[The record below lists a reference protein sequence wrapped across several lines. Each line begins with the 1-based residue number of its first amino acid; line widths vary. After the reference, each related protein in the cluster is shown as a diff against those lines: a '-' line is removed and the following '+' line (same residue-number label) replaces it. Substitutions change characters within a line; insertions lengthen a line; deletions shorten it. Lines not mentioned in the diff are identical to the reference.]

1 MQKSFAFNKIF
12 EPLVLR
18 NQTLANRFVMG
29 SMHTGLEDKL
39 SNLEDLTTYFVTRAK
54 TDIGLIITGGYS
66 PNRLGR
72 LTPFAGTFNSEKIAK
87 AHRKLTEQV
96 HACGKSKIILQLLHA
111 GRYSYHPLS
120 VAPSRI
126 KSPIT
131 PFTPFA
137 LPEFAVRSTIQDF
150 VKAASLAQ
158 KAGYDGVEIM
168 GSEGYLLHQFF
179 SPRTNKRT
187 DNWGGSL
194 ENRCRFAIEIIKQT
208 RVLLGAEFLIVF
220 RIPILDLLEDGSP
233 WSEIEQYAK
242 ALQAAG
248 TDILNSG
255 IGWHES
261 RVPTIGS
268 MVPEAAFSSI
278 TQKLKLSVQIPVIAT
293 NRFSRPESIE
303 MILQNGH
310 ADLVSM
316 ARPFL
321 ADPEFVEKT
330 KTNRISEINPC
341 IACNQACLDHIFS
354 QKRASCLVNPTACE
368 ELKWNSLNQS
378 VQQTKKIAVV
388 GAGVAG
394 LNAALVLLKSG
405 HQVTVFEKSSD
416 VGGQFQ
422 LAALIP
428 GKKDY
433 SRSLVHWKSE
443 ILRLGGKLQLN
454 LELKNSESFKDFDH
468 VILST
473 GVTPR
478 KPKIEGLELD
488 HVVSYDQFLK
498 NQTKLGKNIVIIGAG
513 GIAVDV
519 AISIFHRN
527 SELDTQYLK
536 FFNHWNIDTHFNGG
550 LRPHQKISSS
560 MKVTLLQRSK
570 KSFGQSLGKTTG
582 WIHRLDLKRHGLQF
596 YNDLDYQKITSNS
609 VEVKFSNGEIKS
621 IQADQVIIC
630 AGQEPVDSLIGSLN
644 QAKVPFTVIG
654 GARLAGELDA
664 KRAIREAFELIH
676 LFKGQNP

>member
-1 MQKSFAFNKIF
+1 
-12 EPLVLR
+12 
-18 NQTLANRFVMG
+18 MG

-39 SNLEDLTTYFVTRAK
+39 SDLEALTSYFVSRAK

-72 LTPFAGTFNSEKIAK
+72 LTPFAGTFNSKKMAL
-87 AHRKLTEQV
+87 AHRKLTDQV
-96 HACGKSKIILQLLHA
+96 HASGKSKIILQLLHA

-137 LPEFAVRSTIQDF
+137 LPEFAVQSTIQDF
-150 VKAASLAQ
+150 VKATILAKQ
-158 KAGYDGVEIM
+158 AGYDGVEIM

-179 SPRTNKRT
+179 SPRTNKRS

-194 ENRCRFAIEIIKQT
+194 ENRCRFATEIVKQT
-208 RVLLGAEFLIVF
+208 RAQLGAEFLIVF

-233 WSEIEQYAK
+233 WSEIEHYGK
-242 ALQAAG
+242 ALQEAG
-248 TDILNSG
+248 VDILNSG

-268 MVPEAAFSSI
+268 MVPEAAFSTI
-278 TQKLKLSVQIPVIAT
+278 TQKLKRAVQIPVIAT
-293 NRFSRPESIE
+293 NRFSRPDSIESILKE
-303 MILQNGH
+303 GH

-330 KTNRISEINPC
+330 KSNRVSEINPC

-368 ELKWNSLNQS
+368 ESKWAPFLKPVSS
-378 VQQTKKIAVV
+378 TKKIAVV

-405 HQVTVFEKSSD
+405 HQVTVFEKSND

-433 SRSLVHWKSE
+433 SRSLTHWKSE
-443 ILRLGGKLQLN
+443 ILRLKGKLQFN
-454 LELKNSESFKDFDH
+454 SELKTAESLREFDH

-478 KPKIEGLELD
+478 MPHIPGLELN
-488 HVVSYDQFLK
+488 HVVTYDQFLK
-498 NQTKLGKNIVIIGAG
+498 NHIEPGKKVVIIGAG

-519 AISIFHRN
+519 ATSIFHYH
-527 SELDTQYLK
+527 SEMDTQYLK
-536 FFNHWNIDTHFNGG
+536 FFKHWNIDSDANGG
-550 LRPHQKISSS
+550 LKPTQK
-560 MKVTLLQRSK
+560 MKPDVSVTLLQRSK

-596 YNDLDYQKITSNS
+596 FNDLEYQKITANS
-609 VEVKFSNGEIKS
+609 VEVKFSSGEVKS
-621 IQADQVIIC
+621 IPADQVIVC
-630 AGQEPVDSLIGSLN
+630 AGQEPVVTLKEILMASNI
-644 QAKVPFTVIG
+644 PFTIIG

-664 KRAIREAFELIH
+664 KRATREAFELVH
-676 LFKGQNP
+676 LFKGTQLK

>member
-1 MQKSFAFNKIF
+1 
-12 EPLVLR
+12 
-18 NQTLANRFVMG
+18 MG

-39 SNLEDLTTYFVTRAK
+39 SDLEALTSYFVSRAK

-72 LTPFAGTFNSEKIAK
+72 LTPFAGTFNSKKMAM
-87 AHRKLTEQV
+87 AHRKLTDQV
-96 HACGKSKIILQLLHA
+96 HASGKSKIILQLLHA

-131 PFTPFA
+131 PFKPFA

-150 VKAASLAQ
+150 VKAASLA
-158 KAGYDGVEIM
+158 KEAGYDGVEIM

-187 DNWGGSL
+187 DLWGGNL
-194 ENRCRFAIEIIKQT
+194 ENRCRFGSEIVKQT
-208 RVLLGAEFLIVF
+208 RALLGPEFLIVF

-233 WSEIEQYAK
+233 WSEIEHYAK
-242 ALQAAG
+242 ALQSAG
-248 TDILNSG
+248 ANILNSG

-268 MVPEAAFSSI
+268 MVPEAAFSTI
-278 TQKLKLSVQIPVIAT
+278 TQKLKMAVQIPVIAT

-303 MILQNGH
+303 MVLQNGH

-330 KTNRISEINPC
+330 KSNRISEINPC

-368 ELKWNSLNQS
+368 ETKWSPLLKPA
-378 VQQTKKIAVV
+378 TTPKKIAVV

-405 HQVTVFEKSSD
+405 HEVTLFEKSAD

-433 SRSLVHWKSE
+433 ARSLVHWKSE
-443 ILRLGGKLQLN
+443 IFRLGGKIHYS
-454 LELKNSESFKDFDH
+454 SEPQTFNDFDH

-473 GVTPR
+473 GVSPR
-478 KPKIEGLELD
+478 KPQIPGVDLN
-488 HVVSYDQFLK
+488 HVVTYDRFLR
-498 NQTKLGKNIVIIGAG
+498 NPPTLGKNIVIIGAG

-519 AISIFHRN
+519 ATSIFHQH
-527 SELDTQYLK
+527 SQMDTQFSK
-536 FFNHWNIDTHFNGG
+536 FFEHWNIDIQTSGG
-550 LRPHQKISSS
+550 LKPSGKIKSDVS
-560 MKVTLLQRSK
+560 VTLLQRSK
-570 KSFGQSLGKTTG
+570 KGFGLGLGKTTG

-596 YNDLDYQKITSNS
+596 FNDLEYQKITTTS
-609 VEVKFSNGEIKS
+609 VEVKFSSGELKS
-621 IQADQVIIC
+621 IPADQVIIC
-630 AGQEPVDSLIGSLN
+630 AGQESVINLKESLLLAN
-644 QAKVPFTVIG
+644 VPFTVIG
-654 GARLAGELDA
+654 GARMAGELDA
-664 KRAIREAFELIH
+664 KRAIREAFELVQ
-676 LFKGQNP
+676 LFKGNT

>member
-1 MQKSFAFNKIF
+1 MENRKIF
-12 EPLVLR
+12 EPLVLK
-18 NQTLANRFVMG
+18 NQTLINRFVMG

-39 SNLEDLTTYFVTRAK
+39 IDLEALTSYFVSRAK

-72 LTPFAGTFNSEKIAK
+72 LTPFAGTFNSKKMAK

-96 HACGKSKIILQLLHA
+96 HASGKSKIILQLLHA

-137 LPEFAVRSTIQDF
+137 LPEFAVRSTVQDF
-150 VKAASLAQ
+150 VKAASLA
-158 KAGYDGVEIM
+158 KDAGYDGVEIM

-187 DNWGGSL
+187 DQWGGNL
-194 ENRCRFAIEIIKQT
+194 ENRCRFATEIIKQT
-208 RVLLGAEFLIVF
+208 RALLGVEFLIVF

-233 WSEIEQYAK
+233 WSEIEHYAK
-242 ALQAAG
+242 TLQAAG
-248 TDILNSG
+248 VDILNSG

-268 MVPEAAFSSI
+268 MVPEAAFSTI
-278 TQKLKLSVQIPVIAT
+278 TQKLKQAVQIPVIAT
-293 NRFSRPESIE
+293 NRFSQPESIE
-303 MILQNGH
+303 MVLQNGH

-330 KTNRISEINPC
+330 KSNRISQINPC

-368 ELKWNSLNQS
+368 ETKWTPLLKPASS
-378 VQQTKKIAVV
+378 SKKIAVV

-405 HQVTVFEKSSD
+405 HDLTIFEKSSD

-433 SRSLVHWKSE
+433 ARSLIHWKSE
-443 ILRLGGKLQLN
+443 IERLGGKILFSSQP
-454 LELKNSESFKDFDH
+454 KTFSGFDH
-468 VILST
+468 VIIST

-478 KPKIEGLELD
+478 KPKIPGVDLS
-488 HVVSYDQFLK
+488 HVVTYDQFLK
-498 NQTKLGKNIVIIGAG
+498 NQTSLGKNIVIIGAG

-519 AISIFHRN
+519 ATSIFHRH
-527 SELDTQYLK
+527 SDLDTQYLK
-536 FFNHWNIDTHFNGG
+536 FFKHWNIDSNASGG
-550 LRPHQKISSS
+550 LTPQQKIKPDTS
-560 MKVTLLQRSK
+560 VTLLQRSK
-570 KSFGQSLGKTTG
+570 KGFGQGLGKTTG

-596 YNDLDYQKITSNS
+596 FNDLEYQKITAQS

-621 IQADQVIIC
+621 IPADQVIIC
-630 AGQEPVDSLIGSLN
+630 AGQEPVINLKEILMLAN
-644 QAKVPFTVIG
+644 IPFTVIG

-664 KRAIREAFELIH
+664 KRAIREAFELVH
-676 LFKGQNP
+676 LFKGKN

>member
-1 MQKSFAFNKIF
+1 MENRKIF
-12 EPLVLR
+12 EPLVLK
-18 NQTLANRFVMG
+18 NQTLINRFVMG

-39 SNLEDLTTYFVTRAK
+39 SDLEALTAYFVSRAK
-54 TDIGLIITGGYS
+54 TNIGLIITGGYS

-72 LTPFAGTFNSEKIAK
+72 LTPFAGTFNSKKIAT
-87 AHRKLTEQV
+87 AHRKLTDQV
-96 HACGKSKIILQLLHA
+96 HASGKSKIILQLLHA

-120 VAPSRI
+120 VGPSRV

-150 VKAASLAQ
+150 VKAASLA
-158 KAGYDGVEIM
+158 KHAGYDGVEIM

-179 SPRTNKRT
+179 SPRTNKRS
-187 DNWGGSL
+187 DLWGGSL

-208 RVLLGAEFLIVF
+208 RALLGSEFLIVF

-233 WSEIEQYAK
+233 WSEIQHYAVG
-242 ALQAAG
+242 LQEAG
-248 TDILNSG
+248 ADILNSG

-268 MVPEAAFSSI
+268 MVPEAAFSTI
-278 TQKLKLSVQIPVIAT
+278 TQKLKLIVKIPVIAT

-303 MILQNGH
+303 MVLQNGH

-321 ADPEFVEKT
+321 ADSEFVEKT
-330 KTNRISEINPC
+330 KSNRISEINPC
-341 IACNQACLDHIFS
+341 IACNQACLDHIFA
-354 QKRASCLVNPTACE
+354 QKRASCLVNPMACE
-368 ELKWNSLNQS
+368 ETKWSSFLKPATLP
-378 VQQTKKIAVV
+378 KKIAVV

-405 HQVTVFEKSSD
+405 HQVTVFEKSAD

-433 SRSLVHWKSE
+433 ARSLAHWRAE
-443 ILRLGGKLQLN
+443 IFRLGGKIQLN
-454 LELKNSESFKDFDH
+454 SEPKSADSFKGFDH

-473 GVTPR
+473 GVSPR
-478 KPKIEGLELD
+478 RPKIQGVDLN
-488 HVVSYDQFLK
+488 HVVTYDQFLK
-498 NQTKLGKNIVIIGAG
+498 NQTAHGKNIVMIGAG

-519 AISIFHRN
+519 ATSIFHRH

-536 FFNHWNIDTHFNGG
+536 FFKHWNIDPDASGG
-550 LRPHQKISSS
+550 LRPSQMIKSDIS
-560 MKVTLLQRSK
+560 VTLLQRSK
-570 KSFGQSLGKTTG
+570 KSFGRSLGKTTG

-596 YNDLDYQKITSNS
+596 FNNLEYQKITANS
-609 VEVKFSNGEIKS
+609 VEVKFSNGEVKS
-621 IQADQVIIC
+621 IPADQVIIC
-630 AGQEPVDSLIGSLN
+630 AGQEPVVALKEILERAN
-644 QAKVPFTVIG
+644 IPFTVIG

-676 LFKGQNP
+676 LFEGTL